1 MFGRNKYTILPLTT
15 MNHKTT
21 SLLAALALAILLQAC
36 DCWPYGDGIVI
47 DSSTRRPLDSV
58 SIKAYLSEVAS
69 DHLRSEMTTDST
81 GTFQSSGGN
90 TGFCKDLIIVFT
102 KPGYRQQ
109 TFSNPLKDTIR
120 LVKE

>member
-1 MFGRNKYTILPLTT
+1 MSGRTRYKTLLCSMMP
-15 MNHKTT
+15 HKITF
-21 SLLAALALAILLQAC
+21 LLAALALAILLPAC

-47 DSSTRRPLDSV
+47 DSSTHRPLGDVSV
-58 SIKAYLSEVAS
+58 KAYLSEVAS
-69 DHLRSEMTTDST
+69 DRLRSEMTTDST

-90 TGFCKDLIIVFT
+90 TGFCKDLIVVFT

-109 TFSNPLKDTIR
+109 TYTNPLKDTIR